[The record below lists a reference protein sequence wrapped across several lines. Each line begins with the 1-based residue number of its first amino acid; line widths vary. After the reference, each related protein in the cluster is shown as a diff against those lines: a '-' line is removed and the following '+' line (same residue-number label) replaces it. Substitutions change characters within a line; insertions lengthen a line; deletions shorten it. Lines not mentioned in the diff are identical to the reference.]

1 MLFKQRA
8 ASAVFLQAIPRQS
21 IGVQDEEQIEER
33 ITSHLLSRL
42 VRKPLR
48 RSRRKSILTQFLFQ
62 VLFHCNAKK
71 EGRVDC
77 AQEVYRSLAEGEGR
91 VRQLHAARR
100 SRIPELPYQSYQRNN
115 PCRAEP
121 GESKDL
127 IEWSARGGECVKQ

>member
-77 AQEVYRSLAEGEGR
+77 A
-91 VRQLHAARR
+91 
-100 SRIPELPYQSYQRNN
+100 
-115 PCRAEP
+115 
-121 GESKDL
+121 
-127 IEWSARGGECVKQ
+127 